1 MGRGCAIA
9 LDVVDVDGV
18 VDGHAADEHWR
29 SPSGDEKVAN
39 SGRLRFC
46 TPHSTTASETTRD
59 SILLETRTFFVDV
72 DGRHSRSTT
81 IDQLSISVVAR

>member
-29 SPSGDEKVAN
+29 SPLGDEKVA
-39 SGRLRFC
+39 
-46 TPHSTTASETTRD
+46 
-59 SILLETRTFFVDV
+59 I
-72 DGRHSRSTT
+72 
-81 IDQLSISVVAR
+81 VVA